1 MQLYSQCSCHV
12 VITGTRELQ
21 SGWGRGHISCICV
34 LADHH
39 EGLNSLGHLRVSQTV
54 VAMPALR
61 VQPYQ
66 PVPVESL
73 QHPLSVY
80 QALLEV
86 RP

>member
-1 MQLYSQCSCHV
+1 M
-12 VITGTRELQ
+12 
-21 SGWGRGHISCICV
+21 
-34 LADHH
+34 ADHH
-39 EGLNSLGHLRVSQTV
+39 EGLNSLGHLRVSQTL